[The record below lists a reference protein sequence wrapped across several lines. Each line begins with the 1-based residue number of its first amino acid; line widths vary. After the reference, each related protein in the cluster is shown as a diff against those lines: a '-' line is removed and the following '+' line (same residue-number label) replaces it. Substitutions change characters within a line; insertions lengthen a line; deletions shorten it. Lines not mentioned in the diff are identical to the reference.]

1 MTVLPPHFMEMP
13 GRPWRALARTGAL
26 FVVVLALLFLFV
38 PPGRAAD
45 PVNGQV
51 RVTKE
56 SGFSRMVFHF
66 DDEVPAKI
74 TLDGMIMVIK
84 FAKPVNVDVD
94 KLNTL
99 APDLISAARR
109 DPDGT
114 AVRMALAHPTKF
126 HVIPAA
132 ERLFIDFLPES
143 WSGVMPGLPQSVI
156 NELADR
162 AQEAKRLLN
171 KRKADLPRVPPLV
184 RVKVAVQP
192 TFTRYVFP
200 LPSDAD
206 VVPDVAA
213 GKITLR
219 FDQQI
224 RWDLAD
230 ALATQPPNVTSIA
243 TDMDVGTSVVTF
255 VLNGTP
261 DVHNFREDRS
271 LVIDIGRDGAHAAK
285 ADIKAAAP
293 VLIDAPQTVAPS
305 AGQESPAAP
314 PPMPMAKPEAA
325 QTAPAAPPPSPPSA
339 APPAKQAE
347 AQPQAPMTPPAAK
360 PKENVSP
367 EPKAD
372 APKTVAKPAPSP
384 ASPDGPVVAALEHSG
399 DTLKLTFPFAV
410 PTPAAV
416 FRRADI
422 VWLVFD
428 SKAKID
434 LGAIRSEP
442 RGIRNVSS
450 RLGADGEQI
459 IRVQL
464 ERPRLVS
471 VTAEASTW
479 TITIADTLV
488 RPPQPLMIA
497 RSVVGRNRAN
507 IAIPFE
513 KASAVHRLR
522 DPEIGDR
529 LLVVTALA
537 PPRGFLK
544 DQHFVELRTLA
555 SSQGVVVQP
564 IADDVTAA
572 ITPDKITV
580 ARPHG
585 LSLSATAL
593 AQQQQGD
600 GPSFQDV
607 TFDPEIWGFDKHA
620 EFFPRQTEL
629 LNAAAAA
636 PPAKRKAARF
646 ALARFYLAQ
655 DMATEAKAVLDVA
668 MSDEP
673 QGDLDVGGKILRA
686 VAEVLMDR
694 PGEALSDL
702 ASPKIGNQQNANPWR
717 GVSFAREG
725 KWAEA
730 RDAFKNFDS
739 DVAPLPLEL
748 QRLAM
753 KEALRTAIEV
763 GDYSGAARFVNE
775 FDTIGVSAQ
784 MKPELEV
791 LRGRLDEGLGHKQQ
805 ALTHYRAAIAS
816 NDRRA
821 AAQGRLREIELLWG
835 AHEMPRQDAVA
846 ALETLTTVW
855 RGDETET
862 EGLRLLAHLY
872 TEEHRYRDAFHVM
885 KTAMLAHPNSDITRK
900 IQDEA
905 AATFDR
911 IFLGSVGDQMPPV
924 EALGLFYDYRELT
937 PIGRRGD
944 EMIRKLA
951 DRLVSVDL
959 LGQAAELLQH
969 QVDHRLEG
977 AARAQVATKLAT
989 VYLMD
994 HKPDRALAALRSTR
1008 SSDLNNELRDHR
1020 LLLEARALS
1029 ELGRHGLALELIAN
1043 MNTPQA
1049 IRLRG
1054 DILWA
1059 AKRWREAAEQIELL
1073 YGDRWRDFRPL
1084 DDTERSDILR
1094 AAIGYAL
1101 SDESIGLMR
1110 LREKYAAKMAD
1121 TPDARAFTVVS
1132 SPIGTSGAE
1141 FQDVARRVASI
1152 DTLAAFIKDI
1162 ERRYPDQLAA
1172 KAKAKALP
1180 VAKPKPPAPKPAQA
1194 VKVAPPKPPTPPPA
1208 PKGVPLRPD
1217 PVPTGSIPERPRP
1230 R

>member
-1 MTVLPPHFMEMP
+1 MTVLPPRFMEMP
-13 GRPWRALARTGAL
+13 GRPWRALARAGAL
-26 FVVVLALLFLFV
+26 FIAVAAALLTV
-38 PPGRAAD
+38 APPVRAAE

-56 SGFSRMVFHF
+56 TGFSRMVFHF
-66 DDEVPAKI
+66 DEEVRAKV

-99 APDLISAARR
+99 APDMFSAARR
-109 DPDGT
+109 DPDGS
-114 AVRMALAHPTKF
+114 AVRIALAHPTKF
-126 HVIPAA
+126 NVIPAA
-132 ERLFIDFLPES
+132 ERLFVDFLPES
-143 WSGVMPGLPQSVI
+143 WSGVLPGLPQSVI

-162 AQEAKRLLN
+162 AQEATRLLK
-171 KRKADLPRVPPLV
+171 KRKADAPRAPPLV

-192 TFTRYVFP
+192 TFIRYVFP
-200 LPSDAD
+200 LPDQAD
-206 VVPDVAA
+206 VVPDQSA
-213 GKITLR
+213 GKIMLR

-230 ALATQPPNVTSIA
+230 ALATQPPALVSIDA
-243 TDMDVGTSVVTF
+243 EMGINSTNVTF
-255 VLNGTP
+255 VLNGAP
-261 DVHNFREDRS
+261 EVHSFREDRA
-271 LVIDIGRDGAHAAK
+271 LVIDIGRDGARAAGPNGAK
-285 ADIKAAAP
+285 VAAAP
-293 VLIDAPQTVAPS
+293 LIIDAPQTVAPTKEGE
-305 AGQESPAAP
+305 AIPVAP
-314 PPMPMAKPEAA
+314 VLLPKPEATQA
-325 QTAPAAPPPSPPSA
+325 GPAPAAPPP
-339 APPAKQAE
+339 APPPPKPQAE
-347 AQPQAPMTPPAAK
+347 AKPPAPVAAPAATSK
-360 PKENVSP
+360 DEAQPHPVAEA
-367 EPKAD
+367 PKA
-372 APKTVAKPAPSP
+372 AAKPAPT
-384 ASPDGPVVAALEHSG
+384 AADADAPVVAALDHSG
-399 DTLKLTFPFAV
+399 DMLKLTFPFAA

-416 FRRADI
+416 FRRADMLWI
-422 VWLVFD
+422 VFD
-428 SKAKID
+428 SKANID
-434 LGAIRSEP
+434 LAAVRAEP
-442 RGIRNVSS
+442 HGIRNVSQ
-450 RLGADGEQI
+450 RRGADGEDI
-459 IRVQL
+459 VRIQL
-464 ERPRLVS
+464 DRPRLVS
-471 VTAEASTW
+471 ATAEAGTW
-479 TITIADTLV
+479 TIMVADTLV

-497 RSVVGRNRAN
+497 RSVVGRDRAN

-513 KASAVHRLR
+513 KASAVHRLL

-529 LLVVTALA
+529 LVVVTALA

-572 ITPDKITV
+572 IAPDKITIS
-580 ARPHG
+580 RPHG

-593 AQQQQGD
+593 AQEQG
-600 GPSFQDV
+600 GGISFQDV
-607 TFDPEIWGFDKHA
+607 TFDPEIWGFDRHA
-620 EFFPRQTEL
+620 QFFARQTEL
-629 LNAAAAA
+629 LNKAAAA
-636 PPAKRKAARF
+636 PAARRKAARF
-646 ALARFYLAQ
+646 SLARFYLAQ

-668 MSDEP
+668 LSGEA
-673 QGDLDVGGKILRA
+673 GDDDVGGKILRA

-694 PGEALSDL
+694 PDEALTDL
-702 ASPKIGNQQNANPWR
+702 ASPKIGNQQGANLWR
-717 GVSFAREG
+717 GIALAREG
-725 KWAEA
+725 KWTEA
-730 RDAFKNFDS
+730 REAFKTFDS
-739 DVAPLPLEL
+739 SVAALPLEL

-753 KEALRTAIEV
+753 RDALRTDLEV
-763 GDYSGAARFVNE
+763 RDYSGAARLINE
-775 FDTIGVSAQ
+775 FDTIGVAAR
-784 MKPELEV
+784 MKPELDV
-791 LRGRLDEGLGHKQQ
+791 LRGRLDEGLGHKQE

-816 NDRRA
+816 DDRRA
-821 AAQGRLREIELLWG
+821 AAQGRLREIELLWDS
-835 AHEMPRQDAVA
+835 HDMPRKDAVA
-846 ALETLTTVW
+846 ALEMLTTVW

-885 KTAMLAHPNSDITRK
+885 KTAMLAHPSSDITRK

-905 AATFDR
+905 AATFDSL
-911 IFLGSVGDQMPPV
+911 FLGGGGDQMPPV

-989 VYLMD
+989 IYLMD
-994 HKPDRALAALRSTR
+994 HKPDKALHTLQSTR
-1008 SSDLNNELRDHR
+1008 SSDLNDELRDHR

-1043 MNTPQA
+1043 MQASQA

-1084 DDTERSDILR
+1084 DDVERSDILR
-1094 AAIGYAL
+1094 AAIGYAM

-1121 TPDARAFTVVS
+1121 TPDARAFNVVS
-1132 SPIGTSGAE
+1132 SPIGTGGAE

-1162 ERRYPDQLAA
+1162 ETRYPDEQAA
-1172 KAKAKALP
+1172 KAKAKLKP
-1180 VAKPKPPAPKPAQA
+1180 VAKPRPPAPKPAQT
-1194 VKVAPPKPPTPPPA
+1194 VKTAPKPPAPPPA

-1217 PVPTGSIPERPRP
+1217 PVPTGSIPERSR

>member
-1 MTVLPPHFMEMP
+1 MTVLPPRFMEMP
-13 GRPWRALARTGAL
+13 DRPWRALARAGA
-26 FVVVLALLFLFV
+26 FAVAVIASLLTLT
-38 PPGRAAD
+38 PPVRAAD
-45 PVNGQV
+45 PVSGQV
-51 RVTKE
+51 RVSKE
-56 SGFSRMVFHF
+56 TGFSRMVFHF
-66 DDEVPAKI
+66 DEEVKAKV

-84 FAKPVNVDVD
+84 FAKPVNVGVD

-99 APDLISAARR
+99 APDLFSAARR
-109 DPDGT
+109 DPDGS
-114 AVRMALAHPTKF
+114 AVRIALAHPVKF
-126 HVIPAA
+126 NVIPAA
-132 ERLFIDFLPES
+132 ERLFIDFLPEN
-143 WSGVMPGLPQSVI
+143 WSGVLPGLPQSVI

-162 AQEAKRLLN
+162 AQEATRLL
-171 KRKADLPRVPPLV
+171 KRRNAEAPRGPPLV

-200 LPSDAD
+200 MPDQAD
-206 VVPDVAA
+206 VVPDQSA

-219 FDQQI
+219 FDRQI

-230 ALATQPPNVTSIA
+230 ALATQPPGLVSIA
-243 TDMDVGTSVVTF
+243 AEMGINSTSVTF
-255 VLNGTP
+255 VLNGAP
-261 DVHNFREDRS
+261 GVHSFREDRS
-271 LVIDIGRDGAHAAK
+271 LVIDIGRDGSRAGAAGPSG
-285 ADIKAAAP
+285 AKAAAP
-293 VLIDAPQTVAPS
+293 LVIEAPQTVAPS
-305 AGQESPAAP
+305 TASEAVPSGP
-314 PPMPMAKPEAA
+314 PPKPAPA
-325 QTAPAAPPPSPPSA
+325 PAPAPAAQPPVP
-339 APPAKQAE
+339 PPAKPLAE
-347 AQPQAPMTPPAAK
+347 AKPQAPIAATAAK
-360 PKENVSP
+360 PKDDGQPHPLAEASKAAAMP
-367 EPKAD
+367 APAPAD
-372 APKTVAKPAPSP
+372 ADA
-384 ASPDGPVVAALEHSG
+384 PVVAAMDHSG
-399 DTLKLTFPFAV
+399 DMLKLTFPFAA

-416 FRRADI
+416 FRRADML
-422 VWLVFD
+422 WMVFD

-434 LGAIRSEP
+434 LAAVRGDP
-442 RGIRNVSS
+442 QGIRNVSQ
-450 RLGADGEQI
+450 RRGADGEEI
-459 IRVQL
+459 IRIQL
-464 ERPRLVS
+464 DRPRLIS
-471 VTAEASTW
+471 ATAEAGTW
-479 TITIADTLV
+479 TIEVADTLV
-488 RPPQPLMIA
+488 RPPQPLLIA
-497 RSVVGRNRAN
+497 RSVVGRDRAN
-507 IAIPFE
+507 IVIPFV

-529 LLVVTALA
+529 LVVVTALA

-544 DQHFVELRTLA
+544 DQHFVELRTLS
-555 SSQGVVVQP
+555 SSQGIVVQP

-572 ITPDKITV
+572 IAPDKVTIS
-580 ARPHG
+580 RPHG

-593 AQQQQGD
+593 AQEQG
-600 GPSFQDV
+600 GGVSFQDV
-607 TFDPEIWGFDKHA
+607 TFDPEIWGFDQHA
-620 EFFPRQTEL
+620 QFFPRQTEL
-629 LNAAAAA
+629 LNKAAAA
-636 PPAKRKAARF
+636 PPARRKAARF

-668 MSDEP
+668 LPDKM
-673 QGDLDVGGKILRA
+673 GDDDVGGKILRA

-694 PGEALSDL
+694 PDEALVDL
-702 ASPKIGNQQNANPWR
+702 GSPKIGNQQGANLWR
-717 GVSFAREG
+717 GIAFAREG
-725 KWAEA
+725 KWIEA
-730 RDAFKNFDS
+730 REAFKTFDS
-739 DVAPLPLEL
+739 SVATLPLEL

-753 KEALRTAIEV
+753 REALRTDLEV
-763 GDYSGAARFVNE
+763 RDYSGAARLINE
-775 FDTIGVSAQ
+775 FETIGVSAR
-784 MKPELEV
+784 MTPEVEV
-791 LRGRLDEGLGHKQQ
+791 LRGRLEEGLGHKQE

-835 AHEMPRQDAVA
+835 SHEMVRKDAVG
-846 ALETLTTVW
+846 ALEMLTTVW

-885 KTAMLAHPNSDITRK
+885 KTAMLAHPSSDITRK

-905 AATFDR
+905 AATFDKL
-911 IFLGSVGDQMPPV
+911 FLGGAGDQMPAV

-989 VYLMD
+989 IYLMD
-994 HKPDRALAALRSTR
+994 HKPDKALATLQSTR

-1043 MNTPQA
+1043 MQTSQA

-1084 DDTERSDILR
+1084 NDTERSDILR
-1094 AAIGYAL
+1094 AAIGYAM

-1121 TPDARAFTVVS
+1121 TPDARAFNVVS
-1132 SPIGTSGAE
+1132 APIGTDGAE

-1162 ERRYPDQLAA
+1162 ETRYPDEQAA
-1172 KAKAKALP
+1172 KAKAKAKPL
-1180 VAKPKPPAPKPAQA
+1180 AKPKPPAPVPAQT
-1194 VKVAPPKPPTPPPA
+1194 VKTAPPKPPAPPAA

-1217 PVPTGSIPERPRP
+1217 PVPTGSIPERSR

>member
-1 MTVLPPHFMEMP
+1 MTVLPPRFMEMP
-13 GRPWRALARTGAL
+13 GRPWRALARTGMLLVAA
-26 FVVVLALLFLFV
+26 VALLLTFAS
-38 PPGRAAD
+38 PSRAAD
-45 PVNGQV
+45 PVNGQL

-56 SGFSRMVFHF
+56 TGFSRMVFHF
-66 DDEVPAKI
+66 DEEVRAKV

-84 FAKPVNVDVD
+84 FAKPVKVDVD

-99 APDLISAARR
+99 APDLFSAARR
-109 DPDGT
+109 DPDGS
-114 AVRMALAHPTKF
+114 AVRIALAHPVKF
-126 HVIPAA
+126 NVIPAA
-132 ERLFIDFLPES
+132 ERLFIDFLPEN
-143 WSGVMPGLPQSVI
+143 WSGVLPGLPQSVI

-162 AQEAKRLLN
+162 AQEATRLLN
-171 KRKADLPRVPPLV
+171 KHKAEAPRAPPLV

-200 LPSDAD
+200 LPDQAD
-206 VVPDVAA
+206 VVPDHNA

-230 ALATQPPNVTSIA
+230 ALATQPPTLVSIDA
-243 TDMDVGTSVVTF
+243 DMGINSTNVTF
-255 VLNGTP
+255 VLNGAP
-261 DVHNFREDRS
+261 EVHSFREGRS
-271 LVIDIGRDGAHAAK
+271 LVIDIGRDGARSGAAGPSG
-285 ADIKAAAP
+285 AKAAAAP
-293 VLIDAPQTVAPS
+293 LIIDAPQTIAPFKE
-305 AGQESPAAP
+305 GETAP
-314 PPMPMAKPEAA
+314 V
-325 QTAPAAPPPSPPSA
+325 APAAKAETAQPA
-339 APPAKQAE
+339 PAKQEAE
-347 AQPQAPMTPPAAK
+347 AKATAPVAAPAAK
-360 PKENVSP
+360 PKDDAQPHPAAET
-367 EPKAD
+367 PKM
-372 APKTVAKPAPSP
+372 VAKPAPT
-384 ASPDGPVVAALEHSG
+384 AADADAPVVAALDHS
-399 DTLKLTFPFAV
+399 DDMLKLTFPFAA

-416 FRRADI
+416 FRRADMLW
-422 VWLVFD
+422 VVFD

-434 LGAIRSEP
+434 LAAVRGDP
-442 RGIRNVSS
+442 HGIRNVSQ
-450 RLGADGEQI
+450 RRGADGEEI
-459 IRVQL
+459 IRIQL
-464 ERPRLVS
+464 DRPRLVS
-471 VTAEASTW
+471 ATAEAGTW
-479 TITIADTLV
+479 TIMVADTLV
-488 RPPQPLMIA
+488 RPPQPLQIA
-497 RSVVGRNRAN
+497 RSVIGRNRAN
-507 IAIPFE
+507 IVIPFE

-529 LLVVTALA
+529 LVVVTALA
-537 PPRGFLK
+537 PARGFLK

-564 IADDVTAA
+564 IADDVTAVIA
-572 ITPDKITV
+572 PDKITIS
-580 ARPHG
+580 RPHG

-593 AQQQQGD
+593 AQEQG
-600 GPSFQDV
+600 GGVSFQDV
-607 TFDPEIWGFDKHA
+607 TFDPEIWGFDQHA
-620 EFFPRQTEL
+620 QFFPRQTEL
-629 LNAAAAA
+629 LNKAAAA
-636 PPAKRKAARF
+636 PPARRKTARF

-668 MSDEP
+668 LSDEA
-673 QGDLDVGGKILRA
+673 GEEDVGGKILRA

-694 PGEALSDL
+694 PDETLKDL
-702 ASPKIGNQQNANPWR
+702 ASPKIGNQQGANLWR
-717 GVSFAREG
+717 GIAFAREG
-725 KWAEA
+725 KWVEA
-730 RDAFKNFDS
+730 REAFKTFDS
-739 DVAPLPLEL
+739 SVAALPVEL

-753 KEALRTAIEV
+753 RGALRTDLEV
-763 GDYSGAARFVNE
+763 RDYSGAARLINE
-775 FDTIGVSAQ
+775 FDTIGVSAR

-791 LRGRLDEGLGHKQQ
+791 LRGRLDEGLGRKQE

-816 NDRRA
+816 GDRRA
-821 AAQGRLREIELLWG
+821 AAQGRLREIELLWDS
-835 AHEMPRQDAVA
+835 HEMPRKDAVA
-846 ALETLTTVW
+846 ALEMLTTVW

-905 AATFDR
+905 ATTFDKL
-911 IFLGSVGDQMPPV
+911 FLGGAGDQMPPV

-937 PIGRRGD
+937 PIGHRGD

-989 VYLMD
+989 IYLMD
-994 HKPDRALAALRSTR
+994 HKPDKALATLQSTR

-1029 ELGRHGLALELIAN
+1029 ELGRQGLALELIAN
-1043 MNTPQA
+1043 MQTSQA

-1059 AKRWREAAEQIELL
+1059 SKRWREAAEQIELL

-1084 DDTERSDILR
+1084 NDTERSDILR
-1094 AAIGYAL
+1094 AAIGYAM

-1110 LREKYAAKMAD
+1110 LREKYAVKMAD
-1121 TPDARAFTVVS
+1121 TPDARAFNVVS
-1132 SPIGTSGAE
+1132 APIGTSGAE

-1162 ERRYPDQLAA
+1162 ETRYPDEQAA
-1172 KAKAKALP
+1172 KAKAKAKP
-1180 VAKPKPPAPKPAQA
+1180 VAKPKPPAPAQT
-1194 VKVAPPKPPTPPPA
+1194 VKAAPPKPPAPPPA

-1217 PVPTGSIPERPRP
+1217 PVPTGSIPERPR